1 MAAMTLEEF
10 IIHTYCFVDDYLQ
23 KMHLCRIRKRGE
35 RPALSDSEVI
45 TLEIV
50 GEYLGHGSDK
60 AIWSYFKNHWSH
72 FFPNIKCRTSFSR
85 QCANCLEIKK
95 KLQQAVSDTLSFDQD
110 LYICDGFPI
119 PLCHIK
125 RYKRSKTE
133 LRCHG
138 STGYCAAKDERY
150 FGFKGH
156 IMITQHG
163 NAVAYELAAANID
176 ERDIVPEITTKLRGM
191 LLADKG
197 LIRPELKAGLA
208 KQGLDL
214 QTPYRK
220 NMTDQRPKETVSIMM
235 NMRRKVETVI
245 GQLVER
251 FNIQSIKA
259 KDLWHLCAKVGRK
272 ILSHT
277 LCFMFNK
284 IVNPE
289 KPLSLE
295 LLLR

>member
-1 MAAMTLEEF
+1 MTPEEF
-10 IIHTYCFVDDYLQ
+10 IIQTYCFVDDYL
-23 KMHLCRIRKRGE
+23 KKLNLCCLRKRGE
-35 RPALSDSEVI
+35 PPSLSDAEVI

-60 AIWSYFKNHWSH
+60 AIWQYFKNHWLP

-85 QCANCLEIKK
+85 QSANLSEVKK
-95 KLQQAVSDTLSFDQD
+95 RLQQTVSEMLSVDQD

-119 PLCHIK
+119 PVCHIK
-125 RYKRSKTE
+125 RYKRSKNA
-133 LRCHG
+133 LRCQG
-138 STGYCAAKDERY
+138 ATGYCAAKSQHY

-156 IMITQHG
+156 ILITQHG
-163 NAVAYELAAANID
+163 NAVAYELASADID
-176 ERDIVPEITTKLRGM
+176 ERDIVPEIAANLKGT

-197 LIRPELKAGLA
+197 LIRPELKTCLA
-208 KQGLDL
+208 KQELNL
-214 QTPYRK
+214 QTPKRR
-220 NMTDQRPKETVSIMM
+220 NMADSRPKETVSIMM

-245 GQLVER
+245 GQFVER
-251 FNIQSIKA
+251 FHIQMIKA

-277 LCFMFNK
+277 VCFMFNK
-284 IVNPE
+284 IMNPQ

-295 LLLR
+295 LLIH

>member
-1 MAAMTLEEF
+1 MTLEDL
-10 IIHTYCFVDDYLQ
+10 IIQTYCFIDDHLQ
-23 KMHLCRIRKRGE
+23 KFNLNRIRTRGE
-35 RPALSDSEVI
+35 PPSLSDSEVI
-45 TLEIV
+45 TMEIV
-50 GEYLGHGSDK
+50 GEFLSHASDK

-72 FFPNIKCRTSFSR
+72 FFPNIKCRTSFAR
-85 QCANCLEIKK
+85 QCANLYHPKK
-95 KLQQAVSDTLSFDQD
+95 QLQQLVCETLSIDQD

-119 PLCHIK
+119 PICHIK

-138 STGYCAAKDERY
+138 TTGYCAAKDEKY

-156 IMITQHG
+156 IAITQHG
-163 NAVAYELAAANID
+163 NTVAYEVAAANVD
-176 ERDIVPEITTKLRGM
+176 ERDIVPEISTNLKGT

-197 LIRPELKAGLA
+197 LIRPELTAILA
-208 KQGLDL
+208 RQGLDL
-214 QTPYRK
+214 QTPLRK
-220 NMTDQRPKETVSIMM
+220 NMTDPRPKEMVSTMM
-235 NMRRKVETVI
+235 NIRRKVETVI

-251 FNIQSIKA
+251 FHIQAIKA
-259 KDLWHLCAKVGRK
+259 KDLWHLCSKICRK

-277 LCFMFNK
+277 ICFMFNK

-295 LLLR
+295 LLVS